1 MEIYAKGKLLPW
13 KHPRM
18 PSKWKREK
26 VGGGREEEEEEAIP
40 NRTEMPASL
49 HVNLGKDNQAFTGK
63 WHVPCMAFKC

>member
-1 MEIYAKGKLLPW
+1 MTLGQETMFTMKEGGGRGRGRK
-13 KHPRM
+13 
-18 PSKWKREK
+18 E
-26 VGGGREEEEEEAIP
+26 VGGREEEEEEAIP